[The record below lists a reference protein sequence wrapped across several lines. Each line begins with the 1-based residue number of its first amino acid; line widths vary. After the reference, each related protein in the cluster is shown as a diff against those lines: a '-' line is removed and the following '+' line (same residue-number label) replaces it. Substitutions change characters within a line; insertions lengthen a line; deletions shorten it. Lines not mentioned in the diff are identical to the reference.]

1 MKPTSSLCLRAI
13 QTKYLPWLLLDSGS
27 LHICGRVLVITRDK
41 SIPTSWPHYLTW
53 AAIILTMVFS
63 MLMPGI
69 SDTLKGGRLVLFW
82 SAHFVLALL
91 ILQSVQML
99 LMNVPTTSSRSP
111 WGQVV
116 LSGLIGA
123 MLFAPFAS
131 VLDQVF
137 GIADVTDDF
146 SETFAE
152 RLISEFTGLV
162 GIVMMVWI
170 GLNATRLLQIQPR
183 VPDAAPIRDAQ
194 PDFWNRVPMTIGRD
208 LVALSAELHYMRVYT
223 TQGEA
228 LVLFPFGRAVVQLEN
243 VIDGVQIHRSHWVAL
258 GHVAEIRRNGRNGVC
273 HTTSGLDLPISRKR
287 RQSLE
292 AALTPSMP

>member
-1 MKPTSSLCLRAI
+1 
-13 QTKYLPWLLLDSGS
+13 
-27 LHICGRVLVITRDK
+27 
-41 SIPTSWPHYLTW
+41 
-53 AAIILTMVFS
+53 

-69 SDTLKGGRLVLFW
+69 SDTLKGGLLVLFW
-82 SAHFVLALL
+82 GAHVILALL

-99 LMNVPTTSSRSP
+99 LMNVPTISSRSS

-137 GIADVTDDF
+137 GIADVTDDV

-170 GLNATRLLQIQPR
+170 GLNATRLLQIQPI
-183 VPDAAPIRDAQ
+183 APSTTSKKDAQ
-194 PDFWNRVPMTIGRD
+194 PDFWDRVPKPIGRD

-258 GHVAEIRRNGRNGVC
+258 GHVSQIRRNGRRGVC
-273 HTTSGLDLPISRKR
+273 QTTSGLDLPISRKR
-287 RQSLE
+287 WQSLQ
-292 AALTPSMP
+292 AALTPGIP